1 MDPDQ
6 DGFAFSDHLNPRQ
19 NSELPDQMLKI
30 NNNYFRQGKNG
41 GNRAKDEYRKGEIVR
56 EREGEKRERVR

>member
-30 NNNYFRQGKNG
+30 NNKYYKINKKYYEINKNYYYYLIHNLF
-41 GNRAKDEYRKGEIVR
+41 
-56 EREGEKRERVR
+56 